1 MVKTFITLRHMS
13 DKKFGVEF
21 SHEKVSSGLGFGFV
35 NLSLSRSLATHMA
48 RKVMEVKIKEFNR
61 QIE

>member
-1 MVKTFITLRHMS
+1 MS

-35 NLSLSRSLATHMA
+35 NLSLSRTFATHMA
-48 RKVMEVKIKEFNR
+48 RKIIEVKIKEFNR
-61 QIE
+61 QME